1 MTTTSSEIES
11 SPSRPADR
19 FYGWWIVF
27 AGFIILFISSGI
39 GFLSHSVVMDPIGEV
54 HGWSKGTVSSAITLF
69 FFANGVAGLLVGRW
83 VDRYGSRWFLIF
95 GSIVFGLGLSA
106 LNWVHT
112 IPQLFFCYL
121 IMSAGFCSTAL
132 IPVNTLITNWF
143 VNKRGLA
150 MSITNT
156 GLSVGGVVMVPL
168 ASYLILQ
175 YGLGNTLYILGG
187 VYALVI
193 APITVLFVKQKPS
206 DLGQHPDGT
215 RYNCTPQGTAHE
227 QAEQNQ
233 MQVWTRWQAFRTTA
247 FWAIALAFL
256 LVLAGQIAFL
266 IHMVSFFSQYL
277 GPQMA
282 AVTVSITSCASIIGR
297 LVLGSFVDRC
307 SKRHVAMA
315 CFFIQ
320 GMAVFLL
327 AHYNHAVFLYICTF
341 AFGLTMGPILMLQ
354 SLIIGECFGIPSF
367 ATVSGAIGLFSM
379 PGAAFGPMIAGVI
392 FDATQ
397 NYQSAF
403 VLFAA
408 ASFLAIV
415 VIYFA
420 RPPKNPC

>member
-1 MTTTSSEIES
+1 
-11 SPSRPADR
+11 
-19 FYGWWIVF
+19 
-27 AGFIILFISSGI
+27 
-39 GFLSHSVVMDPIGEV
+39 MDPIGEV

-215 RYNCTPQGTAHE
+215 RYNCTPQ
-227 QAEQNQ
+227 
-233 MQVWTRWQAFRTTA
+233 
-247 FWAIALAFL
+247 
-256 LVLAGQIAFL
+256 L
-266 IHMVSFFSQYL
+266 ITFS
-277 GPQMA
+277 
-282 AVTVSITSCASIIGR
+282 
-297 LVLGSFVDRC
+297 
-307 SKRHVAMA
+307 
-315 CFFIQ
+315 
-320 GMAVFLL
+320 
-327 AHYNHAVFLYICTF
+327 
-341 AFGLTMGPILMLQ
+341 
-354 SLIIGECFGIPSF
+354 
-367 ATVSGAIGLFSM
+367 
-379 PGAAFGPMIAGVI
+379 
-392 FDATQ
+392 
-397 NYQSAF
+397 
-403 VLFAA
+403 
-408 ASFLAIV
+408 
-415 VIYFA
+415 
-420 RPPKNPC
+420 

>member
-1 MTTTSSEIES
+1 
-11 SPSRPADR
+11 
-19 FYGWWIVF
+19 
-27 AGFIILFISSGI
+27 
-39 GFLSHSVVMDPIGEV
+39 LSHSVIMDPLGEV

-69 FFANGVAGLLVGRW
+69 FFANGVAGFMVGRW
-83 VDRYGSRWFLIF
+83 VDRYGPKWFLVL
-95 GSIVFGLGLSA
+95 GSIVFGIGLSA

-112 IPQLFFCYL
+112 IPQLYFCYL
-121 IMSAGFCSTAL
+121 VMSAGFCTTAL
-132 IPVNTLITNWF
+132 IPVNTLVTNWF
-143 VNKRGLA
+143 IKNRGLA

-156 GLSVGGVVMVPL
+156 GLSVGGVIMVPL
-168 ASYLILQ
+168 ASYFIIH
-175 YGLGNTLYILGG
+175 YGLNKALYILGG

-193 APITVLFVKQKPS
+193 IPITVFFVKQKPS
-206 DLGQHPDGT
+206 DVGQCPDGN
-215 RYNCTPQGTAHE
+215 RACRMLHAKDHQRGDFD
-227 QAEQNQ
+227 Q
-233 MQVWTRWQAFRTTA
+233 MQVWTRWQAFKTAA

-307 SKRHVAMA
+307 SKRHVAMV

-327 AHYNHAVFLYICTF
+327 AHYNHAIFLYICTF

-392 FDATQ
+392 FDASQ